1 MCDGDFDG
9 GFSDPDYDDLEFRLS
24 NPSVYGHDEYMQEL
38 YGPAGK
44 ACQNGQM
51 PKGNRQNES
60 DSDFSEE
67 YLQWKR
73 DHPDRVAFFQSKSSK
88 LNSDGESGNAFGCAI
103 FLAMCIVFMLFYIDA
118 CSG

>member
-1 MCDGDFDG
+1 MCDGDIDG

-24 NPSVYGHDEYMQEL
+24 NPSVYGHDEYMQDL

-73 DHPDRVAFFQSKSSK
+73 DHPDRVAFFSSKSKKNEADPGGSVG
-88 LNSDGESGNAFGCAI
+88 LNFVLGILVWSLAI
-103 FLAMCIVFMLFYIDA
+103 WIFVDA
-118 CSG
+118 CSS